1 MYPRDVLDANLR
13 IVYGGVQRAR
23 RDRIAALWRS
33 IVVTHAKGKRLVSG
47 LFLPCRWARVHLG
60 DSMSSAS

>member
-1 MYPRDVLDANLR
+1 MHPRDVLDANLR

-33 IVVTHAKGKRLVSG
+33 IVVTHTKGKRPRVVVKPLLIHRVRVST
-47 LFLPCRWARVHLG
+47 
-60 DSMSSAS
+60 